1 MKRILSSLNLYIM
14 KEKKPEE
21 LALFTE
27 FRDRFNGIVEVKND
41 ESNTVIALT
50 VQRLL
55 RSKNFKS
62 APHHIVDV
70 VLTSYKRELTRNKH
84 QITCISGDGVLK
96 ITSNN
101 GDEEAEEITL
111 GTSHVLQIMISGKH
125 EYEIISKEG
134 MEVEIVVIE
143 G

>member
-1 MKRILSSLNLYIM
+1 M

-27 FRDRFNGIVEVKND
+27 FRDRFNRIVEVKND

>member
-1 MKRILSSLNLYIM
+1 M